1 MIRHVAELLPAVPR
15 TVTLARDPDDE
26 PYLNLAV
33 ASGAAYLVTWDH
45 DMLDLMKDASF
56 VAQYPELKILTP
68 VELLTEL
75 TPPIALQ
82 EEEPRERKL
91 ES

>member
-1 MIRHVAELLPAVPR
+1 MATEPLKAVFD
-15 TVTLARDPDDE
+15 TVI
-26 PYLNLAV
+26 
-33 ASGAAYLVTWDH
+33 S
-45 DMLDLMKDASF
+45 
-56 VAQYPELKILTP
+56 P

-91 ES
+91 EP